1 MISGFGS
8 GFRGEFGLVG
18 SRFGGWFG
26 GRESVVNI
34 YLKIASTRRVA
45 GTRLKVM
52 GCVIVCVC
60 KGKDVFDE
68 DRKIEKTLF
77 KNLMSVSFLFV
88 HIYRYNRGNCEYAIF
103 SGSGGNHCYR
113 RSVPV
118 FRV

>member
-77 KNLMSVSFLFV
+77 KNLSALWCCVIFIGTIVVTVSMRYSAAAGVTTATGVPFL
-88 HIYRYNRGNCEYAIF
+88 C
-103 SGSGGNHCYR
+103 S
-113 RSVPV
+113 
-118 FRV
+118 RV

>member
-26 GRESVVNI
+26 GRESVANI

-68 DRKIEKTLF
+68 DRGA
-77 KNLMSVSFLFV
+77 VSFLFV
-88 HIYRYNRGNCEYAIF
+88 HIL
-103 SGSGGNHCYR
+103 
-113 RSVPV
+113 SVQSW
-118 FRV
+118 